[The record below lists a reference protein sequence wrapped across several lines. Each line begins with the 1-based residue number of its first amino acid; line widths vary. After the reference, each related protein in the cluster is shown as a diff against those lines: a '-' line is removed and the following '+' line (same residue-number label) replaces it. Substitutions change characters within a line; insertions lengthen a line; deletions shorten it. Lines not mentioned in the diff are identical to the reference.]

1 MSIKI
6 KGLCWGWKMTTMI
19 CYSSERG
26 SLIFFPWFWAG
37 LCDLL
42 DQQNTVG
49 ASLWNFQGWVIGS
62 FESFAWV
69 SWNTCSKSP
78 DLPLEMC
85 GCHFRNR
92 VGMPETHRERQ
103 RVSRAHSARK
113 SCQGTKRVNEAE
125 PHEGT
130 SFSAMVFWILPWY
143 SEYLPWELN
152 MGPAEPFLTTV
163 LCDIIKSCCLK
174 SMF

>member
-26 SLIFFPWFWAG
+26 SLIFFPWIWAG

-42 DQQNTVG
+42 DQQNMVG
-49 ASLWNFQGWVIGS
+49 ASLWNCQGWVIGS
-62 FESFAWV
+62 FESFACV

-78 DLPLEMC
+78 DLPSEM
-85 GCHFRNR
+85 GSYHIRDR
-92 VGMPETHRERQ
+92 VGTPETHRETG
-103 RVSRAHSARK
+103 S
-113 SCQGTKRVNEAE
+113 AE
-125 PHEGT
+125 P
-130 SFSAMVFWILPWY
+130 ILPVSPAKAANVWMKLSPIKGHHSVPWY

-152 MGPAEPFLTTV
+152 MGPAEPFLTTIH
-163 LCDIIKSCCLK
+163 CDIIKSCCLK
-174 SMF
+174 STF